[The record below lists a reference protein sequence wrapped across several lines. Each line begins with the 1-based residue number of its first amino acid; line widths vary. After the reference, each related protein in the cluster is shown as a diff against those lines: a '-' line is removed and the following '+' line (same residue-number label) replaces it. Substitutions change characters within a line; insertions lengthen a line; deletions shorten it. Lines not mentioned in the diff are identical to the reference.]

1 MYNIDKLMSNKVA
14 MVTGGARRLGR
25 DISIELG
32 RSGFDVIIIYNKS
45 NTTILKDTISRIRE
59 NPVKATAI
67 KCDLSKVSEIKKM
80 FRKVYEK
87 YKKLD
92 LLVNN
97 ASIFEHADFFDTD
110 EKFFDKIM
118 NTNLKS
124 VFFCSQEAAK
134 IMLKSKNPSG
144 KIINIASLGGIE
156 NWTGFIPYSL
166 SRVGV
171 IKLTKLLAKRL
182 APEILV
188 NAIAPGTIL
197 IDNDAN
203 ETVDFKEEK
212 KYPMKR
218 FAGSG
223 DITSLINHLAITNEY
238 ITGQTIIV
246 DGGRSL

>member
-1 MYNIDKLMSNKVA
+1 MRNKVA
-14 MVTGGARRLGR
+14 VVTGGARRLGR

-32 RSGFDVIIIYNKS
+32 RSGFDVIIVYNRS
-45 NTTILKDTISRIRE
+45 NKIILKDTISKVSE
-59 NPVKATAI
+59 TGVKVTAI
-67 KCDLSKVSEIKKM
+67 KCDISKVSEIKIL

-97 ASIFEHADFFDTD
+97 ASLFEHSDFFDID
-110 EKFFDKIM
+110 EKFFDKFID
-118 NTNLKS
+118 TNLRS
-124 VFFCSQEAAK
+124 VFFCSQEASK
-134 IMLKSKNPSG
+134 IMMKTNNSGG

-156 NWTGFIPYSL
+156 NWTGYIPYSL

-171 IKLTKLLAKRL
+171 IKLTQLLGKRL
-182 APEILV
+182 APQILV

-197 IDNDAN
+197 IENDAN

-212 KYPMKR
+212 KYPLKR
-218 FAGSG
+218 FAKSK
-223 DITSLINHLAITNEY
+223 DITSLINYLAVNNNY
-238 ITGQTIIV
+238 ITGQTFIV